1 MNPHAFFPM
10 TRSTTTPLSLP
21 LDPDQLS
28 LWLVREQATSLGDEE
43 RQELLRWR
51 QATASNETH
60 YQQLLL
66 TWQATQL
73 VPDEH
78 WRRILD
84 QAPLQASRRRWLR
97 TTLFI
102 GAPTLAAG
110 TAVIALPG
118 MRALW
123 QATPQFTARYQSVRG
138 EQQRIVLPD
147 QSILHL
153 NTDTLVDVAFYAD
166 HREVTLHQG
175 EALFDVH
182 KQHERP
188 FQVLGGLAS
197 ILVTGT
203 LFNVR
208 RDPDSLSVIVQEGQ
222 VQVSSGRWWS
232 PSHVSLGPD
241 QRLRLD
247 SSTGRPRVD
256 STPAPAATAWHTGQ
270 LVFSNA
276 PLSEVVRELNRYRAP
291 QQAIRIMDDSLTS
304 RRIAAVFE
312 LHDSADL
319 LETLPELLPLR
330 VSTLP
335 SGEVQ
340 LHAR

>member
-1 MNPHAFFPM
+1 M
-10 TRSTTTPLSLP
+10 TRSTSTPLSLP
-21 LDPDQLS
+21 LNPDQLS
-28 LWLVREQATSLGDEE
+28 LWLVREQAGSLSDTEQ
-43 RQELLRWR
+43 QELMRWR
-51 QATASNETH
+51 QTSQSNETH

-73 VPDEH
+73 VPDQH
-78 WRRILD
+78 WRSVLE
-84 QAPLQASRRRWLR
+84 QAPQQASRRRWLR
-97 TTLFI
+97 TTFLI
-102 GAPTLAAG
+102 GAPALAAG

-118 MRALW
+118 LRELW
-123 QATPQFTARYQSVRG
+123 QPAPEFTRSYQSARG

-175 EALFDVH
+175 EALFDIH
-182 KQHERP
+182 KQHDRP
-188 FQVLGGLAS
+188 FQVLGGLAT

-203 LFNVR
+203 VFNVR
-208 RDPDSLSVIVQEGQ
+208 RDPQALSIIVQEGQ

-241 QRLRLD
+241 QRLSLEAGSSSPRL
-247 SSTGRPRVD
+247 D
-256 STPAPAATAWHTGQ
+256 STPAQAATAWHTGQ
-270 LVFSNA
+270 LVFSNT
-276 PLSEVVRELNRYRAP
+276 PLSEVVRELNRYRP
-291 QQAIRIMDDSLTS
+291 SQQAIQIMDASLAS

-312 LHDSADL
+312 LRDSADL

-330 VSTLP
+330 VNTLP